1 MAETVLV
8 TGGSGYIG
16 SWCVIELLRRGYLVR
31 ATVRNLR
38 SEAPVRAVI
47 DALGHA
53 HNALSF
59 HAANLTSD
67 EGWDEAV
74 AGCDYVLHVAS
85 PLVVAEPKDPNTII
99 GPARDGALRVIGAGI
114 KAGVKRVVM
123 TSSVAATGLGYD
135 TRDGLADET
144 NWSDGDDVRL
154 GAYARSK
161 TIAERAAWDLVG
173 SSGGTT
179 TLATVNPTLVLG
191 PVLSRDFSESIQVV
205 ERLMSGRIP
214 GIPRLG
220 FNIVDVRDVADLHI
234 RAMTSD
240 QAAGQRFI
248 AAGHWAWMGE
258 MAEMLRANLGA
269 DAAKVPTRKA
279 PDFLLRLVGL
289 FDRDVGSVSGSLG
302 RKRDFDS
309 AKAQAVLG
317 WRPRPAQDT
326 VLDCARSLVAARAV

>member
-8 TGGSGYIG
+8 SGGSGYIG

-74 AGCDYVLHVAS
+74 AGCDYILHVAS
-85 PLVVAEPKDPNTII
+85 PLAVAEPKDPNTII

-123 TSSVAATGLGYD
+123 TSSVAATGLGYE
-135 TRDGLADET
+135 TRDGTADET
-144 NWSDGDDVRL
+144 NWSDGEDARI

-258 MAEMLRANLGA
+258 MAEMLRANLGT

-302 RKRDFDS
+302 RKRDFSS
-309 AKAQAVLG
+309 AKAQAMLG
-317 WRPRPAQDT
+317 WSPRPAQDT
-326 VLDCARSLVAARAV
+326 VLDCARSLIAAGAV

>member
-8 TGGSGYIG
+8 SGGSGYIG
-16 SWCVIELLRRGYLVR
+16 SWCVIELLRRGYVVR
-31 ATVRNLR
+31 ATVRNLK

-67 EGWDEAV
+67 EGWDAAV
-74 AGCDYVLHVAS
+74 AGCDYILHVAS
-85 PLVVAEPKDPNTII
+85 PLAVAEPKDPETII

-123 TSSVAATGLGYD
+123 TSSVAATGLGYEA
-135 TRDGLADET
+135 RDGLADET

-161 TIAERAAWDLVG
+161 TIAERAAWDLIG

-179 TLATVNPTLVLG
+179 TLATVNPSLVLG

-234 RAMTSD
+234 RAMTAD

-269 DAAKVPTRKA
+269 EAAKVPTRKA

-289 FDRDVGSVSGSLG
+289 FDRDVGSVAGSLG
-302 RKRDFDS
+302 RKRDYS
-309 AKAQAVLG
+309 STKAQTLLG

-326 VLDCARSLVAARAV
+326 VLDCARSLVAAGAV

>member
-8 TGGSGYIG
+8 SGGSGYIG
-16 SWCVIELLRRGYLVR
+16 SWCVIELLRRGYVVR
-31 ATVRNLR
+31 ATVRNLK

-74 AGCDYVLHVAS
+74 AGCDYILHVAS
-85 PLVVAEPKDPNTII
+85 PLAVAEPKDPETII

-123 TSSVAATGLGYD
+123 TSSVAATGLGYEA
-135 TRDGLADET
+135 RDGLADET

-161 TIAERAAWDLVG
+161 TIAERAAWDLIG

-179 TLATVNPTLVLG
+179 TLATVNPSLVLG

-234 RAMTSD
+234 RAMTAD

-269 DAAKVPTRKA
+269 EAAKVPTRKA

-289 FDRDVGSVSGSLG
+289 FDRDVGSVAGSLG
-302 RKRDFDS
+302 RKRDYS
-309 AKAQAVLG
+309 STKAQTLLG

-326 VLDCARSLVAARAV
+326 VLDCARSLVAAGAV

>member
-8 TGGSGYIG
+8 SGGSGYIG
-16 SWCVIELLRRGYLVR
+16 SWCVIELLRRGYVVR
-31 ATVRNLR
+31 ATVRNLK

-74 AGCDYVLHVAS
+74 AGCDYILHVAS
-85 PLVVAEPKDPNTII
+85 PLAVAEPKDPETII

-123 TSSVAATGLGYD
+123 TSSVAATGLGYEA
-135 TRDGLADET
+135 RDGLADET

-173 SSGGTT
+173 SSGGNT
-179 TLATVNPTLVLG
+179 TLATVNPSLVLG

-240 QAAGQRFI
+240 EAAGQRFI

-269 DAAKVPTRKA
+269 EAAKVPTRKA

-289 FDRDVGSVSGSLG
+289 FDRDVGSVAGSLG
-302 RKRDFDS
+302 RKRDYS
-309 AKAQAVLG
+309 STKAQTLLG

-326 VLDCARSLVAARAV
+326 VLDCARSLVAAGAV

>member
-8 TGGSGYIG
+8 SGGSGYIG
-16 SWCVIELLRRGYLVR
+16 SWCVIELLRRGYVVR
-31 ATVRNLR
+31 ATVRNLK

-74 AGCDYVLHVAS
+74 AGCDYILHVAS
-85 PLVVAEPKDPNTII
+85 PLAVAEPKDPETII

-144 NWSDGDDVRL
+144 NWSDGEDVRI

-179 TLATVNPTLVLG
+179 TLATVNPSLVLG

-269 DAAKVPTRKA
+269 EAAKVPTRKA
-279 PDFLLRLVGL
+279 PDLLLRLVGL
-289 FDRDVGSVSGSLG
+289 FDRDVGSVAGSLG
-302 RKRDFDS
+302 RKRDYNS
-309 AKAQAVLG
+309 AKAQTMLG

-326 VLDCARSLVAARAV
+326 VLDCARSLVAAGAV

>member
-1 MAETVLV
+1 MS
-8 TGGSGYIG
+8 GGSGYIG
-16 SWCVIELLRRGYLVR
+16 SWCVIELLRRGYVVR
-31 ATVRNLR
+31 ATVRNLK

-74 AGCDYVLHVAS
+74 AGCDYILHVAS
-85 PLVVAEPKDPNTII
+85 PLAVAEPKDPETII

-144 NWSDGDDVRL
+144 NWSDGEDVRI

-161 TIAERAAWDLVG
+161 TIAERAAWDLIG

-269 DAAKVPTRKA
+269 EAAKVPTRKA

-309 AKAQAVLG
+309 AKAQTMLG
-317 WRPRPAQDT
+317 WSPRPTQDT
-326 VLDCARSLVAARAV
+326 VLDCARSLIAAGAV